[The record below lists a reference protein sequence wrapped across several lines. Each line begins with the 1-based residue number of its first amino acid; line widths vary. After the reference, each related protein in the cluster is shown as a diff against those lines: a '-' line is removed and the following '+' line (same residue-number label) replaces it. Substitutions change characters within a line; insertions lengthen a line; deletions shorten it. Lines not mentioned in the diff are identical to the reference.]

1 MTKNKKIQVILFFSG
16 FILIFLTY
24 FLYPKVDKKLS
35 ERVIIEDNQT
45 ETNEKTS
52 NTFKN
57 VEYQGIYN
65 FNNNFTIE
73 AEMAQILKDDPDV
86 VLMNNM
92 EANIIMNDGRT
103 VVIFGDKGN
112 YNKQNYD
119 SFFEDNV
126 KVTDGETVI
135 LADNLDLV
143 ASEDFMLIYNNVS
156 VTNDS
161 GNLIADKINYNFDTK
176 FYKITMYGNK
186 KVKGKL
192 IK

>member
-1 MTKNKKIQVILFFSG
+1 MTKNKKIQVILFFAG

>member
-1 MTKNKKIQVILFFSG
+1 MTKNKKIQVILFFAG

-24 FLYPKVDKKLS
+24 FLYPKVD
-35 ERVIIEDNQT
+35 
-45 ETNEKTS
+45 KTS

-73 AEMAQILKDDPDV
+73 AEIAQILKDDPDV

>member
-73 AEMAQILKDDPDV
+73 AEIAQILKDDPDV

>member
-1 MTKNKKIQVILFFSG
+1 MTKNKKIQVILFFTG

-45 ETNEKTS
+45 ETNEKVS

-65 FNNNFTIE
+65 FNNNFTIV

-176 FYKITMYGNK
+176 FYKITMYGK
-186 KVKGKL
+186 KKIKGKL

>member
-45 ETNEKTS
+45 ETNEKVS

-65 FNNNFTIE
+65 FNNNFIIQ
-73 AEMAQILKDDPDV
+73 ADIAQILKDDPDV

-92 EANIIMNDGRT
+92 EANIIMKDGRE

-119 SFFEDNV
+119 SFFEGNV
-126 KVTDGETVI
+126 RVTDGETVI

-176 FYKITMYGNK
+176 FYKITMYGK
-186 KVKGKL
+186 KKIKGKL

>member
-45 ETNEKTS
+45 ETSNKTS

>member
-24 FLYPKVDKKLS
+24 FLYPKIDKKLS
-35 ERVIIEDNQT
+35 EKVIIEDNQT

>member
-1 MTKNKKIQVILFFSG
+1 MTKNKKIQVILFFAG

-45 ETNEKTS
+45 ETSNKTS

-73 AEMAQILKDDPDV
+73 AEIAQILKDDPDV

-119 SFFEDNV
+119 SFFECIR
-126 KVTDGETVI
+126 KV
-135 LADNLDLV
+135 
-143 ASEDFMLIYNNVS
+143 F
-156 VTNDS
+156 
-161 GNLIADKINYNFDTK
+161 KQ
-176 FYKITMYGNK
+176 
-186 KVKGKL
+186 
-192 IK
+192 

>member
-45 ETNEKTS
+45 ETSNKTS

-176 FYKITMYGNK
+176 FYKITMYGK
-186 KVKGKL
+186 KKIKEKL

>member
-1 MTKNKKIQVILFFSG
+1 MTKNKKIQVILFFAG

-45 ETNEKTS
+45 ETSNKTS

-73 AEMAQILKDDPDV
+73 AEIAQILKDDPDV

>member
-45 ETNEKTS
+45 ETSNKTS

-119 SFFEDNV
+119 SFFENNV

-176 FYKITMYGNK
+176 FYKITMYGK
-186 KVKGKL
+186 KKIKGKL

>member
-45 ETNEKTS
+45 ETNNKTS

-73 AEMAQILKDDPDV
+73 AEIAQILKDDPDV

>member
-1 MTKNKKIQVILFFSG
+1 
-16 FILIFLTY
+16 
-24 FLYPKVDKKLS
+24 
-35 ERVIIEDNQT
+35 
-45 ETNEKTS
+45 
-52 NTFKN
+52 
-57 VEYQGIYN
+57 
-65 FNNNFTIE
+65 
-73 AEMAQILKDDPDV
+73 MAQILKDDPDV

>member
-1 MTKNKKIQVILFFSG
+1 MTKNKKIQVILFFAG

-73 AEMAQILKDDPDV
+73 AEIAQILKDDPDV

>member
-45 ETNEKTS
+45 ETNEKVS

-73 AEMAQILKDDPDV
+73 ADIAQILKDDPDV

-92 EANIIMNDGRT
+92 EANIIMKDGRE

-119 SFFEDNV
+119 SFFEGNV
-126 KVTDGETVI
+126 RVTDGETVI

-176 FYKITMYGNK
+176 FYKITMYGK
-186 KVKGKL
+186 KKIKGKL